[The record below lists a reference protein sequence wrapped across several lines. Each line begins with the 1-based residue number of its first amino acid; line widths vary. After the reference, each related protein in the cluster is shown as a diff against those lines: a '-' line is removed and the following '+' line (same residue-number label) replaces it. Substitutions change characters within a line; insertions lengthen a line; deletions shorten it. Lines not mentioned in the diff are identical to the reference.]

1 MLFRSNV
8 GRNSRDKVLIQHHQE
23 IFYHSCDQKQSHDPN
38 DGIEGI
44 FGEPSLRSGT
54 VFEIPGKFS
63 IKLRT
68 LASLAATCAV
78 VSGLHDLRYDHNLL
92 NMQPEGLESVEVERR
107 LLRDCDQSVWYAL
120 SMADSREEL
129 LERKGRLVLLPTVE
143 RVDEI
148 ASLVPAEWAQRLP
161 RSLAPI
167 YSARE

>member
-1 MLFRSNV
+1 MLFRSRGPL
-8 GRNSRDKVLIQHHQE
+8 GRRI
-23 IFYHSCDQKQSHDPN
+23 P
-38 DGIEGI
+38 
-44 FGEPSLRSGT
+44 EPVPVHAWLEPFTRHPRF
-54 VFEIPGKFS
+54 VA
-63 IKLRT
+63 

-148 ASLVPAEWAQRLP
+148 ASLVPAEEDVKRPVIERIRGRLAGLP
-161 RSLAPI
+161 ERPPQIPVDRLEIGRAHV
-167 YSARE
+167 